1 MLIWN
6 PAHAALL
13 PAIAPSPGTRLPP
26 RPPPEASQAAL
37 TRPFCLCRIHP
48 CWIHLCAVA
57 ADLFQLLIL
66 LAALLHSFAA
76 ALYFLSSHHLSS
88 DVEECAVIS
97 AELGGIYW
105 GLLLAPLG
113 GGVGIACLEASSQ
126 LSIPRAVLL
135 TYQTFAVI
143 LFLNTLIA
151 RLTKTF
157 DGVWETQGQNYHLSF
172 AKLVL
177 AIKLQPVFRLA
188 CVAATRTRPVQV
200 ASAPS

>member
-1 MLIWN
+1 M
-6 PAHAALL
+6 
-13 PAIAPSPGTRLPP
+13 
-26 RPPPEASQAAL
+26 
-37 TRPFCLCRIHP
+37 
-48 CWIHLCAVA
+48 A